1 MSRTNRFLSGIG
13 FGYASQILTTL
24 VALWL
29 TPFLLRR
36 IGQHDYGL
44 WLVGTQLMF
53 YLALLD
59 IGVVALLPR
68 ETAFATGR
76 AKTIEEATDLPVII
90 GQTVR
95 LIVWQMPLVVLA
107 AVIAWLLMPAA

>member
-1 MSRTNRFLSGIG
+1 MSRTDRFLKGIG
-13 FGYASQILTTL
+13 FGYTSQILTTL

-29 TPFLLRR
+29 TPFLLHR

-53 YLALLD
+53 YLGLLD
-59 IGVVALLPR
+59 LGVVALLPR

-76 AKTIEEATDLPVII
+76 AKSIEEASELPLII

-95 LIVWQMPLVVLA
+95 LIAFQVPLVALGA
-107 AVIAWLLMPAA
+107 LLAWLMMPPE